1 MRRSTTTRTRCMY
14 HNSVTVSLIPSD
26 MFLTKSNLQRDPN
39 QTGGGVLIPKD
50 YLRIPNGGKVE
61 MRCQV
66 FGPDGDH
73 IYLDWKRSDHRSLP
87 EGSTVHNGVLS
98 IPSVDRN
105 AAGEY
110 ICLGLDPAGTVL
122 FRAKS
127 HLEIICEC
135 KTNVRRVKLT

>member
-1 MRRSTTTRTRCMY
+1 MRRSTATRIRMY
-14 HNSVTVSLIPSD
+14 SYILSPVSLIHNVFTHND
-26 MFLTKSNLQRDPN
+26 TFLTKNYLQRDPN
-39 QTGGGVLIPKD
+39 QTEGGVLIPKD

-66 FGPDGDH
+66 FGSDGDH

-98 IPSVDRN
+98 IPTVDRN

-135 KTNVRRVKLT
+135 KTSN